1 MEKKEY
7 PQLGETLFSET
18 LPNGLRLRVIPK
30 PGFRSR
36 YAVLAV
42 NYGGA
47 HRRFRLDGELIDTPA
62 GVAHYL
68 EHKMFDLPD
77 GDKALDLL
85 SANGADPNAFTAAGA
100 TCYYFQCTEHFEE
113 NLKLLLHFVTTPYF
127 TEETVRKEQ
136 GIIAQE
142 IRMGEDSPE
151 SAVYYRLLGM
161 LYARHPIRD
170 KVAGTLDSIRDIT
183 AETLYACHKAF
194 YAPGNL
200 CLCVEGDV
208 DPEEIARI
216 ARQTLPAAPGPLP
229 EADFGEPEE
238 PLPLERLHRESM
250 DVSAP
255 LFLIGAKLC
264 PRAKGREA
272 LRERLIASL
281 ALRLLVGSASDFYN
295 GLYARGLLSRDFDA
309 ELDFSAGL
317 GTLLIGG
324 ESQDP
329 EAVLRA
335 LEEELARVKREGLDP
350 ARFERAKRASL
361 GARLRGLEDFEGLC
375 IALAEGVF
383 EDYCALDASE
393 LLQSVTLA
401 ECRDYLCSRL
411 TPEHLALSIIE
422 PRRR

>member
-1 MEKKEY
+1 
-7 PQLGETLFSET
+7 
-18 LPNGLRLRVIPK
+18 
-30 PGFRSR
+30 
-36 YAVLAV
+36 
-42 NYGGA
+42 
-47 HRRFRLDGELIDTPA
+47 
-62 GVAHYL
+62 
-68 EHKMFDLPD
+68 
-77 GDKALDLL
+77 
-85 SANGADPNAFTAAGA
+85 
-100 TCYYFQCTEHFEE
+100 
-113 NLKLLLHFVTTPYF
+113 
-127 TEETVRKEQ
+127 
-136 GIIAQE
+136 
-142 IRMGEDSPE
+142 MGEDSPE

-216 ARQTLPAAPGPLP
+216 ARQTLPAEPGPLP